1 MPTST
6 DETSVAIIGASSRRE
21 KFANKAVRAFTDVGY
36 TVYAVHP
43 KEDEVEGLPVYR
55 SVADIPDSVAVAS
68 LYVSPKVGITMLAGF
83 KEKGIQAVYVNP
95 GADSP
100 ELFAEGQKLGLEM
113 RAACSIL
120 AIGKNPSQY
129 S

>member
-1 MPTST
+1 MSHP

-21 KFANKAVRAFTDVGY
+21 KFANKAVRAFTDAGY

-43 KEDEVEGLPVYR
+43 KEQEVEGLPVYR
-55 SVADIPDSVAVAS
+55 SVTEIPDAVEVAS
-68 LYVSPKVGITMLAGF
+68 LYVSPKVGIGMLAGF
-83 KEKGIQAVYVNP
+83 AEKGIKAVYVNP

-100 ELFAEGQKLGLEM
+100 ELFAEGTQLGLEM

-120 AIGKNPSQY
+120 AIGKSPGQY
-129 S
+129 N